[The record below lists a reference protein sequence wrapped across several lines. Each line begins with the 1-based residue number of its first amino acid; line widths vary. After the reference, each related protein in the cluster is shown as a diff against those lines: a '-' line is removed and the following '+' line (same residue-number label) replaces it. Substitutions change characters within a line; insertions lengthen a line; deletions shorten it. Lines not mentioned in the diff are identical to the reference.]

1 MSDPIESLGPP
12 AKMPDEELPPGCSI
26 GRAAA
31 EEEYAK
37 ILAAFDVE
45 SKTDADKEN
54 VIEAIMRGRV
64 ILDSA
69 GETLTYT
76 LAVPIELKNHEL
88 IRELAFHEPT
98 TDDLEYI
105 NKGQRVSIDTE
116 GKEGHIDLSES
127 YLKQARLLDRIC
139 KLPIGV
145 AGRIKRRDALVI
157 KSLCD
162 FFG

>member
-1 MSDPIESLGPP
+1 MSDQSTRP
-12 AKMPDEELPPGCSI
+12 APVAEDLPPDCTI
-26 GRAAA
+26 GRTAA

-45 SKTDADKEN
+45 SKTEGDKEN

-64 ILDSA
+64 ILDSS

-88 IRELAFHEPT
+88 IRELSFHEPT
-98 TDDLEYI
+98 SDDLEYI
-105 NKGQRVSIDTE
+105 NKGQKVSVDME
-116 GKEGHIDLSES
+116 GKEGSMDLSEA
-127 YLKQARLLDRIC
+127 YLKQSRMLDRIC
-139 KLPIGV
+139 KLPLGV